1 MRRAAMN
8 ADPYDEAK
16 NRTVRSSR
24 RSRRLQNNRIVAVVV
39 AACTALILTV
49 VASPAMASG
58 QFVPIASGDM
68 VASLANGQVNEYTP
82 AGVLVQTLIAA
93 ANTPTGS
100 AFDGAGN
107 LYVTEFGSNDIL
119 KVDAKTGSVSVF
131 SNNTILADGTLFNSP
146 ESIAFGPGYTSMFV
160 SDANRHGPNGGIHV
174 IDTATGKGH
183 AFLPLPS
190 SNGSSGV
197 GESDWL
203 TFNHSGTLFMTN
215 ENPTQGVMQVN
226 QTTGDITQPSFVANF
241 PNDAYAMS
249 FDTNDNLWV
258 SDTSSIMEFDKTGK
272 LLRAISNPD
281 FGTVF
286 AAVFNP
292 PFNAVYAGD
301 LTTGNI
307 FTYDL
312 NGTLVSQFSAGS
324 GIDGLSVAGTV
335 LVPQVRR
342 YVALGDSYSSGE
354 GAIDLN
360 GNPSFLTGTD
370 TRDNKCHRSANAY
383 SEILKKDLGIPDN
396 KFSFRACSGAV
407 VAEFVHGF
415 PTDGNWN
422 ERAQLDVIAK
432 KGKTDPS
439 VGLVTLSVGGNDV
452 GFVADLKACV
462 YGNGNWNTTKHCA
475 AVVKENLKK
484 GLQHLTTDEL
494 ILFPYNNVSDWQ
506 VLTHRLPS
514 PLPTVGFYSRL
525 VNVPSLA
532 GLYAEIHRR
541 APNAKII
548 VMGYPELFP
557 SNASTNCVVGTFQG
571 AYHNSVYKIEP
582 ASMTA
587 LDTAGRTLNTTIKDQ
602 VDVAKANGV
611 PNIAYVDTYGAFKNH
626 GPCDTVAP
634 NTQFINGLIWE
645 NGKWLVDGSP
655 FSFHPNQAGQA
666 DFARQLLPE
675 SHG

>member
-1 MRRAAMN
+1 MN
-8 ADPYDEAK
+8 ADPRHCATT
-16 NRTVRSSR
+16 RTPRSSR
-24 RSRRLQNNRIVAVVV
+24 GVQRLRRSHVAAGIVAT
-39 AACTALILTV
+39 CTALALTV
-49 VASPAMASG
+49 VAPPAMAAG

-68 VASLANGQVNEYTP
+68 VASLASGQVNEYTP
-82 AGVLVQTLIAA
+82 AGALVQTLIPA

-119 KVDAKTGSVSVF
+119 KVDAKTGAVSVF
-131 SNNTILADGTLFNSP
+131 SNNTILADGTSLNSP
-146 ESIAFGPGYTSMFV
+146 ESIAFGPGYTRMFV
-160 SDANRHGPNGGIHV
+160 SDANRNGPNGGIHV

-203 TFNHSGTLFMTN
+203 AFNHSGTLFMTN

-226 QTTGDITQPSFVANF
+226 QSTGDITQPSFAANF

-258 SDTSSIMEFDKTGK
+258 SDTSSILEFDKTGK
-272 LLRAISNPD
+272 LLRTISNPD

-301 LTTGNI
+301 LSTGNI

-312 NGTLVSQFSAGS
+312 NGTLVSQFNAGS

-335 LVPQVRR
+335 LVPPVGQAGR

-354 GAIDLN
+354 GAIDVN

-370 TRDNKCHRSANAY
+370 TNGNKCHRSANAY
-383 SEILKKDLGIPDN
+383 SEKLKNDLGIPDN
-396 KFSFRACSGAV
+396 KFSFQACSGAV
-407 VAEFVHGF
+407 VAEFVKGF

-422 ERAQLDVIAK
+422 EKPQLDVIAK
-432 KGKTDPS
+432 QGKTDPS

-452 GFVADLKACV
+452 GFVADLLSCV
-462 YGNGNWNTTKHCA
+462 YGNLDWNTTKHCA
-475 AVVKENLKK
+475 AVVNENLKK

-494 ILFPYNNVSDWQ
+494 ILFPNNNVSNWQ
-506 VLTHRLPS
+506 ALTHRLPL
-514 PLPTVGFYSRL
+514 PLPTVSSYSKF
-525 VNVPSLA
+525 VMVPSLA
-532 GLYAEIHRR
+532 GLYEEIHRR
-541 APNAKII
+541 APNARIV

-557 SNASTNCVVGTFQG
+557 SNASTNCVVGSFLW
-571 AYHNSVYKIEP
+571 AHHNNVYKIEP

-587 LDTAGRTLNTTIKDQ
+587 LDTAERTLNTTIKNQ
-602 VDVAKANGV
+602 VDVAKSNGV

-626 GPCDTVAP
+626 GPCDTVP
-634 NTQFINGLIWE
+634 SNVQFINRLIW
-645 NGKWLVDGSP
+645 DGPGSPSP

-666 DFARQLLPE
+666 DLARQLLPE
-675 SHG
+675 THG